1 MTDYLFRPEVV
12 RVALV
17 VGVVVSVLFYER
29 VQLTTGGAVVPAYL
43 ALSLPAPLHV
53 LATLLAGFLA
63 YLTVSVVLSR
73 RVIVYGRRKFEL
85 EVLAGLVFVA
95 LFAGVASLV
104 DAIDPRLS
112 GLAALGFLVPG
123 VLAHD
128 MARQRPGKTVL
139 AVLATTGILGAFVF
153 LYSALLAISPLRD
166 SAVPAL
172 ASATGYPNELILPAA
187 AASVLIGMLVFDR
200 LGLRSGGFISGTYLA
215 LVGPRWADLVF
226 ALSVAAATWFLV
238 VRLIMPRLLVFGRR
252 KLSTMVLVG
261 SLVAWT
267 SEVLVSTLS
276 GGYYLPWRGL
286 PVMALMVPALIAND
300 AQRQGWERTLWGTTL
315 TATGVYAVM
324 SLISALATGV
334 GWL

>member
-1 MTDYLFRPEVV
+1 MTEYLFRPEVV

-63 YLTVSVVLSR
+63 YVTVSVVLSR
-73 RVIVYGRRKFEL
+73 RLIVYGRRKFEL

-95 LFAGVASLV
+95 LFSGLAAAVDGV
-104 DAIDPRLS
+104 DPRLS

-139 AVLATTGILGAFVF
+139 AVLATTGILGAVVY

-166 SAVPAL
+166 SAAPAL
-172 ASATGYPNELILPAA
+172 ASATGYPKELILPAA
-187 AASVLIGMLVFDR
+187 AASVLVGMLVFDR

-215 LVGPRWADLVF
+215 LVAPRWGDLVF
-226 ALSVAAATWFLV
+226 AFAVAGLTWLLV
-238 VRLIMPRLLVFGRR
+238 VRVIMPRLLVFGRR

-267 SEVLVSTLS
+267 CEVLVTTLS
-276 GGYYLPWRGL
+276 DGAYLPWRGL
-286 PVMALMVPALIAND
+286 PIMALMVPALIAND
-300 AQRQGWERTLWGTTL
+300 AQRQGWERTLWGTAL
-315 TATGVYAVM
+315 TATGVYGLMTLLAVAAAG
-324 SLISALATGV
+324 L
-334 GWL
+334 GWI